1 MKHKQTMQEL
11 HQLQHE
17 NSMLETK
24 IRELSSSHNEMIQ
37 LRKDVQQL
45 QKTNDVNHSKLGELE
60 KENELLRGRLRSVVQ
75 SPLSD
80 NEKQQMIQDHR
91 MHSSAPAS
99 IALPNVRYSDKL
111 TIKLT
116 LTDILFQFVTNNEAE
131 GTPCNDWDKQ
141 SSSSEVSVACLQDKI
156 IQMEETHY
164 STNEEL
170 QATLQELADL
180 QNQVLELQTDNE
192 RLSDEKDV
200 IFQSL
205 CRQTEKLEDTRGQVE
220 TLQQLLLRDPDN
232 QQDSASSEREQKLVD
247 LLKSG
252 QDEREGL
259 LLKFEEMN
267 GVVEELKKQLD
278 QSQANNIR
286 LKERISVLDST
297 IDASTADR
305 KEIERELSSAKE
317 DASAKQIEI
326 SRVTTLLENARSKIE
341 ELENDRALG
350 DKSDLGELLDIA
362 RKEKDFLEIEITSIQ
377 EKLSRSQNEAQRL
390 RDQLAGITEECKV
403 TRNNAKCALSD
414 LEYKYEQLA
423 SEKKKLQ
430 ADYQQL
436 VDTVSEL
443 QVSRSF
449 DNQLRSMLMCLNL
462 YDRFKTTACKTTRA
476 NWKRFYL
483 RRNATLATPNVCLP
497 KSQKVSRKKLI
508 IVGRKMKS
516 GSSSSKIC

>member
-1 MKHKQTMQEL
+1 
-11 HQLQHE
+11 
-17 NSMLETK
+17 
-24 IRELSSSHNEMIQ
+24 
-37 LRKDVQQL
+37 
-45 QKTNDVNHSKLGELE
+45 
-60 KENELLRGRLRSVVQ
+60 
-75 SPLSD
+75 
-80 NEKQQMIQDHR
+80 
-91 MHSSAPAS
+91 
-99 IALPNVRYSDKL
+99 
-111 TIKLT
+111 
-116 LTDILFQFVTNNEAE
+116 
-131 GTPCNDWDKQ
+131 
-141 SSSSEVSVACLQDKI
+141 
-156 IQMEETHY
+156 MEETHY

-220 TLQQLLLRDPDN
+220 TLQKLLLRDPDN

-247 LLKSG
+247 LLKSA

-259 LLKFEEMN
+259 LMKFEEMN
-267 GVVEELKKQLD
+267 GDLHELKKQID
-278 QSQANNIR
+278 QSQANNLR

-305 KEIERELSSAKE
+305 KEIERELSSSKE

-326 SRVTTLLENARSKIE
+326 SRLTTLLENARSKIE

-362 RKEKDFLEIEITSIQ
+362 RKEKDYLEIEITSIQ
-377 EKLSRSQNEAQRL
+377 EKLSRSQNETQRL

-414 LEYKYEQLA
+414 LEYKYDQLA
-423 SEKKKLQ
+423 SEKQKLQ

-436 VDTVSEL
+436 ADTVSEL
-443 QVSRSF
+443 QVMRRASR
-449 DNQLRSMLMCLNL
+449 LKYC
-462 YDRFKTTACKTTRA
+462 
-476 NWKRFYL
+476 
-483 RRNATLATPNVCLP
+483 
-497 KSQKVSRKKLI
+497 
-508 IVGRKMKS
+508 
-516 GSSSSKIC
+516 

>member
-1 MKHKQTMQEL
+1 MQEL

-17 NSMLETK
+17 NAMLETK

-45 QKTNDVNHSKLGELE
+45 QKSNDVNSSKLGELE
-60 KENELLRGRLRSVVQ
+60 QENEILRGRLRSVVQ

-99 IALPNVRYSDKL
+99 IALPNVRFNVHYVFSEFLDRL
-111 TIKLT
+111 LR
-116 LTDILFQFVTNNEAE
+116 LLFQFVSNSEAE
-131 GTPCNDWDKQ
+131 GTHTDWDKQ

-170 QATLQELADL
+170 QATLQELTDL

-220 TLQQLLLRDPDN
+220 TLQKILLRDPDN

-247 LLKSG
+247 LLKSA

-259 LLKFEEMN
+259 LMKFEEMN
-267 GVVEELKKQLD
+267 GVVEELRKQLD
-278 QSQANNIR
+278 QSQTNNLR
-286 LKERISVLDST
+286 LKERISVLEST
-297 IDASTADR
+297 IDASTAER
-305 KEIERELSSAKE
+305 KEIERERSSAKE

-362 RKEKDFLEIEITSIQ
+362 RKEKDYLEIEITSIQ
-377 EKLSRSQNEAQRL
+377 EKLSISQNETQRL
-390 RDQLAGITEECKV
+390 RDNLAGITEECKV

-423 SEKKKLQ
+423 NEKMKLQ
-430 ADYQQL
+430 LDYQQL

-443 QVSRSF
+443 QVSRL
-449 DNQLRSMLMCLNL
+449 Q
-462 YDRFKTTACKTTRA
+462 TTR
-476 NWKRFYL
+476 FIS
-483 RRNATLATPNVCLP
+483 C
-497 KSQKVSRKKLI
+497 
-508 IVGRKMKS
+508 
-516 GSSSSKIC
+516 

>member
-1 MKHKQTMQEL
+1 M
-11 HQLQHE
+11 
-17 NSMLETK
+17 
-24 IRELSSSHNEMIQ
+24 
-37 LRKDVQQL
+37 
-45 QKTNDVNHSKLGELE
+45 
-60 KENELLRGRLRSVVQ
+60 
-75 SPLSD
+75 
-80 NEKQQMIQDHR
+80 
-91 MHSSAPAS
+91 
-99 IALPNVRYSDKL
+99 
-111 TIKLT
+111 
-116 LTDILFQFVTNNEAE
+116 TNNDADS
-131 GTPCNDWDKQ
+131 TQCNDWDKH

-220 TLQQLLLRDPDN
+220 TLQKLLLRDPDN
-232 QQDSASSEREQKLVD
+232 QHESASSEREQKLVD
-247 LLKSG
+247 LLKSA

-259 LLKFEEMN
+259 LMKFEEMN
-267 GVVEELKKQLD
+267 GDLIELKKQIE

-326 SRVTTLLENARSKIE
+326 SRLTTLLENARSKIE

-350 DKSDLGELLDIA
+350 DKSDRQELLDIA
-362 RKEKDFLEIEITSIQ
+362 RKEKDYLEIEITSIQ

-423 SEKKKLQ
+423 SEKQKLQ

-436 VDTVSEL
+436 ADTVSEL
-443 QVSRSF
+443 QVS
-449 DNQLRSMLMCLNL
+449 LRAYC
-462 YDRFKTTACKTTRA
+462 C
-476 NWKRFYL
+476 
-483 RRNATLATPNVCLP
+483 
-497 KSQKVSRKKLI
+497 
-508 IVGRKMKS
+508 
-516 GSSSSKIC
+516 